1 MLRFKNMGS
10 LQRFCST
17 HASIQN
23 LIDAHGH
30 LNLRST
36 FKRGHNDA
44 LSEWRQLFVC

>member
-10 LQRFCST
+10 LHRFCST
-17 HASIQN
+17 LGSIQN

-36 FKRGHNDA
+36 FKRRHNA
-44 LSEWRQLFVC
+44 LSECRQLSVC